1 MKAVHHKRVYS
12 YGDRDIFYSLL
23 QNSSYLIKHR
33 NHWQLLCKSRLS
45 YPAFKIVFKIIC
57 PLFYCFP
64 RPYNMTNKTDV
75 LRMIVVEVFCI
86 KSLDI
91 SKYIRLDWRF
101 LSFNCRRHLSARTAW
116 WGMAPW
122 WLAGS
127 LELWSCRL
135 GHPYSRTCGSS
146 EKQMVGWRSH

>member
-1 MKAVHHKRVYS
+1 MKAVDHKRVYS
-12 YGDRDIFYSLL
+12 YGDQDIFYSLL

-33 NHWQLLCKSRLS
+33 NQWQLLCKRRLS
-45 YPAFKIVFKIIC
+45 YPAFKIVFKVIC

-64 RPYNMTNKTDV
+64 RASNMTNKTDV
-75 LRMIVVEVFCI
+75 LRMIVVEVFRI

-91 SKYIRLDWRF
+91 SKYIRVDWRF
-101 LSFNCRRHLSARTAW
+101 LSFDCRRHLSARTAW

-135 GHPYSRTCGSS
+135 GHPYSRTCESS
-146 EKQMVGWRSH
+146 AKQMVGWRSH